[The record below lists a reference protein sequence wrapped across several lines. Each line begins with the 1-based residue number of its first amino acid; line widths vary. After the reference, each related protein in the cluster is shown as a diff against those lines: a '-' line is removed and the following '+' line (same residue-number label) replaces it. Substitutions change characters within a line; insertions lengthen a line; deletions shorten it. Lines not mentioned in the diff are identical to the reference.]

1 MSYEEL
7 KNAVDNKL
15 IDDKRDVPIWTLL
28 DGNNVNLNLD
38 KIRLLIESGYDPS
51 LTKQWFNLNNA
62 IEGKGTALLLQLLVD
77 SGLDVNNAQGGYYP
91 LFKACDMRNIEALHF
106 LLSQRGIDF
115 SVTDNDKTIFDY
127 WEDFKPYYTS
137 REDMVDKVSAMVKL
151 SNSSSEMKNQ
161 KTFQKADDK
170 TTQIR
175 ILKDRIISSF
185 RNDASSASKTI
196 EHLEQL
202 VKYDDTFNLATS
214 LIYDQPLL
222 DTVCNIVML
231 DEIRNFSAFNE
242 LLTYLSG
249 KVGIDTNVRIYSRP
263 TEVMHLAE
271 FCTAKGNIKGFQ
283 SLVEN
288 GCNITIRHRFFQRS
302 LCKDM
307 QAAIIDDYPTVK
319 FEMKNTYELLRQH
332 LSSDVTG
339 LVLQYLSRKEDNVD
353 LTINQAKEETEA
365 EAKDIYNRGC
375 IGIFDR
381 LYRSSISLDTSNS
394 IVMDRDVKLS
404 LFISNMLSTHNEIA
418 SKGIQCLSSSTD
430 NSIFRKTKYE
440 LLIDLE
446 NELACQVK
454 KGAEKL
460 AEIVTAV
467 LARLEAICSVR
478 QAVCKRLPE
487 SEKLDAFDE
496 VINKK
501 IDVCK
506 DLLKELK
513 VSDKNEVVS
522 IGSKNVTS
530 SMSNQVRMHV

>member
-7 KNAVDNKL
+7 KDAIDNKL
-15 IDDKRDVPIWTLL
+15 IDDKRDLPICTLL
-28 DGNNVNLNLD
+28 DGSNVNLNLD

-51 LTKQWFNLNNA
+51 ERLSNLHNA
-62 IEGKGTALLLQLLVD
+62 IQTKGTALLLQLLVD
-77 SGLDVNNAQGGYYP
+77 AGLDVNNAQNGYCP
-91 LFKACDMRNIEALHF
+91 LLKASEIQNIEALHF
-106 LLSQRGIDF
+106 LLSQPGIDF
-115 SVTDNDKTIFDY
+115 SVTGYSGGTIFDY
-127 WEDFKPYYTS
+127 WENFRPYYTS
-137 REDMVDKVSAMVKL
+137 RDDMEEKVSAMVKL
-151 SNSSSEMKNQ
+151 SSASSEMKGQ
-161 KTFQKADDK
+161 KVFQKADDK

-175 ILKDRIISSF
+175 ILKDRIISAF

-222 DTVCNIVML
+222 DTACNLVNL
-231 DEIRNFSAFNE
+231 DEVKDFSVFNE

-249 KVGIDTNVRIYSRP
+249 KVGIDTDVRIYCTP
-263 TEVMHLAE
+263 TQVMHLAE
-271 FCTAKGNIKGFQ
+271 FCSAKGNEKGLQ
-283 SLVEN
+283 LLVKN
-288 GCNITIRHRFFQRS
+288 GCDIKMRHMFFDGSVSKEMQEKIIEKHTIT
-302 LCKDM
+302 
-307 QAAIIDDYPTVK
+307 K
-319 FEMKNTYELLRQH
+319 FEMKNTYELLSEH
-332 LSSDVTG
+332 LHSDVAG
-339 LVLQYLSRKEDNVD
+339 LVCQYLGRKQDDVD
-353 LTINQAKEETEA
+353 LSIKKDKEETEA
-365 EAKDIYNRGC
+365 EAKDTYNMKC
-375 IGIFDR
+375 INIFD
-381 LYRSSISLDTSNS
+381 SLDQSRPSQRMMNS
-394 IVMDRDVKLS
+394 MLMDHVVKLS
-404 LFISNMLSTHNEIA
+404 IFVSNILSTRNEIA
-418 SKGIQCLSSSTD
+418 SKGIQYLSSSTD

-446 NELACQVK
+446 NELARQVE

-467 LARLEAICSVR
+467 LARLEVICSVR

-487 SEKLDAFDE
+487 SEKIDAFDE

-530 SMSNQVRMHV
+530 SMSNQVLMHV